1 MRKHLTVLAVSL
13 LLVLTKSAIAS
24 DFEGIKT
31 IYLNQ
36 EKLKKMNITVFND
49 RIEAY
54 TSEKIKLIVRT
65 DRIDIISNFKD
76 KPAVGSCCPRF
87 VVNTF
92 KKGSSSYFHRYND
105 YLKYESKSSAE
116 SKNFNGMVCVRVD
129 AVLSD
134 RKAISGNSVY
144 FWYDC
149 TEDLIK
155 LLPTFTKVELMAEIL
170 DSSGVNTEEHS
181 YTEMYRP
188 QSGALGEVSVKPN
201 PVYFDTGVIDF
212 SLNEKRNISIAMYDV
227 SGNLRKL
234 FASDLFL
241 EAGRHSIN
249 LDLMEYAD
257 GMYIIV
263 IKTNNNERLTQR
275 LIKTR

>member
-1 MRKHLTVLAVSL
+1 MKKCFTVLAISL
-13 LLVLTKSAIAS
+13 LLVFAGLAYAS
-24 DFEGIKT
+24 DYDGIKT
-31 IYLNQ
+31 ITLSTEQ
-36 EKLKKMNITVFND
+36 LKNMGITVYND

-54 TSEKIKLIVRT
+54 ASDKIKLIVRT
-65 DRIDIISNFKD
+65 DRIDVVSNFRD
-76 KPAVGSCCPRF
+76 KPAAGKCCPKF

-92 KKGSSSYFHRYND
+92 KKGSSSYFHRYSD
-105 YLKYESKSSAE
+105 YLMYESKSSAE
-116 SKNFNGMVCVRVD
+116 SKNFNGLVCVRLD

-155 LLPTFTKVELMAEIL
+155 LLPTYTKVELMAEIL
-170 DSSGVNTEEHS
+170 DSTGVNTEGHS
-181 YTEMYRP
+181 YTEMYRS
-188 QSGALGEVSVKPN
+188 QIGALGEASVKPN
-201 PVYFDTGVIDF
+201 PVYYDTGVLDF
-212 SLNEKRNISIAMYDV
+212 SLVENRTVSIAMYDV
-227 SGNLRKL
+227 SGNLRKI
-234 FASDLFL
+234 FASDVFL
-241 EAGRHSIN
+241 EAGRHSVN

-263 IKTNNNERLTQR
+263 ITTNNNERLTQR